1 MLANVHLSGHPLSCA
16 VTTSGGAIR
25 VRWSEVIAL
34 GALWVGL
41 GSASAPQQPRPVVS
55 FTPVQ
60 LDPTDPAHLRVGALT
75 WLGGW
80 QLQSRD
86 PKFGGYSSLA
96 THGGRFIA
104 LSDFGVYL
112 LFHQNAKGGFETTG
126 FGNLPDYPGRRG
138 VKGDQDSESMVIG
151 PNAEVWVGFEQY
163 NAIYRYS
170 PGLRAMT
177 AHARPPAM
185 KDWPGNEGPEAMVRL
200 GDGRFIVFAENA
212 RQGDDSTEALL
223 CAGDPTDANAEPT
236 RFGYRP
242 PDPYVAV
249 DAQQL
254 PDGRVLVLNRHFAL
268 ADGLWT
274 ALTIFDPK
282 DIRAG
287 QTIEPK
293 LLAEIRPPL
302 TIDNMEGMAVTV
314 EKGRTIVWMISD
326 DNQKPVQRTLLF
338 KFALRI

>member
-1 MLANVHLSGHPLSCA
+1 MRLYQ
-16 VTTSGGAIR
+16 AIG
-25 VRWSEVIAL
+25 WGI
-34 GALWVGL
+34 LWLGL
-41 GSASAPQQPRPVVS
+41 GSASAPRPNPLVS

-60 LDPTDPAHLRVGALT
+60 LDPSDPAHVRVGALT
-75 WLGGW
+75 YLGGW

-96 THGGRFIA
+96 VHGGRFMA

-112 LFHQNAKGGFETTG
+112 LFHQIGKGGFQTTG
-126 FGNLPDYPGRRG
+126 FGNLPDYPGRKG

-151 PNAEVWVGFEQY
+151 PDAQVWVGFEQY
-163 NAIYRYS
+163 NAIYRYT

-177 AHARPPAM
+177 ANARPLAM
-185 KDWPGNEGPEAMVRL
+185 KDWPGNEGPEAMVRMT
-200 GDGRFIVFAENA
+200 DGRFIVFAENA
-212 RQGDDSTEALL
+212 RRPDDSTEALL
-223 CAGDPTDANAEPT
+223 FPGDPTDPTREPI

-254 PDGRVLVLNRHFAL
+254 PDGRVIVLNRHFAL
-268 ADGLWT
+268 ADGMWSS
-274 ALTIFDPK
+274 LTIFDPK

-293 LLAEIRPPL
+293 LIAEIRPPL
-302 TIDNMEGMAVTV
+302 TVDNMEGLAVTQ
-314 EKGRTIVWMISD
+314 ERGRTVLWMISD
-326 DNQKPVQRTLLF
+326 DNQKPVQRTLLL
-338 KFALRI
+338 KFALSL